1 MKTSLTD
8 LNSYLFEQLDRI
20 SNEDLTPEE
29 LEKEIKRSEAITDI
43 AQTVI
48 ENANTRI
55 KAVSIALNNGLATI
69 SESDIKGFI
78 GIKNE

>member
-55 KAVSIALNNGLATI
+55 KAANIALNNGFTTI